1 MISFKCKNCGGEM
14 SVDSSG
20 SLICEYC
27 GAKQFFKDIDL
38 TGYKEFRLQMLNYLR
53 GVHDAKAEGKEREEM
68 LWGHAEE
75 KVFKSSEGD
84 DITVRYLYSYEEDGA
99 TVYLTRNNALFVYT
113 AAEAEKAN
121 LAVKAIRNL
130 SFPPADVKGLSDC
143 FPKLNGR
150 YELAGLGAMLAFART
165 DNLFP
170 LPMFGSLEPE
180 HVAWVI
186 SRLENICCVLEY
198 SDMAHGGISENSVW
212 INPFNHH
219 AVLMGHW
226 HTAGKKGATG
236 PGVTSEN
243 DLMGVRTTASRI
255 LGMNKNNAPKDLV
268 DFLAGRPEE
277 DAFKDFEKWDKV
289 IETGFGGR
297 RFAKMDVNL

>member
-20 SLICEYC
+20 SLICDYC

-38 TGYKEFRLQMLNYLR
+38 TQYKEFRSQMLNYLR
-53 GVHDAKAEGKEREEM
+53 GVHDAKADGKEREEM

-75 KVFKSSEGD
+75 KILKSAEGD
-84 DITVRYLYSYEEDGA
+84 DITIKYLYTYEEDDG
-99 TVYLTRNNALFVYT
+99 TSVYLTRNNAIFIYT
-113 AAEAEKAN
+113 AREKAMAE
-121 LAVKAIRNL
+121 LAMNAIGNL
-130 SFPPADVKGLSDC
+130 SFPPADVKGLADC
-143 FPKLNGR
+143 FPKLNGS
-150 YELAGLGAMLAFART
+150 YELAGGGMMLAFART

-170 LPMFGSLEPE
+170 LPMFGSLQPE

-198 SDMAHGGISENSVW
+198 SDMVHAGISEDSVW

-226 HTAGKKGATG
+226 HSAGKRGEIG
-236 PGVTSEN
+236 TSDKI
-243 DLMGVRTTASRI
+243 DLIDIRKTASRI
-255 LGMNKNNAPKDLV
+255 LGMHRNTAPKELI
-268 DFLAGRPEE
+268 DFLDGKPAE
-277 DAFKDFEKWDKV
+277 DAFTDFEKWDKV

-297 RFAKMDVNL
+297 RFAKMDVNF

>member
-27 GAKQFFKDIDL
+27 GSKEFFKDVDL
-38 TGYKEFRLQMLNYLR
+38 TQYKEFRSQMLNYLR
-53 GVHDAKAEGKEREEM
+53 GVHDAKADGKEREEM

-75 KVFKSSEGD
+75 KVLKSAEGD
-84 DITVRYLYSYEEDGA
+84 DITIRYLYTYEEDAA
-99 TVYLTRNNALFVYT
+99 TVYLTRNNAIFVYSSSEANIAYKAL
-113 AAEAEKAN
+113 AAIE
-121 LAVKAIRNL
+121 RL

-143 FPKLNGR
+143 FPKLNGK
-150 YELAGLGAMLAFART
+150 YELAGGGVMLAFGRS

-170 LPMFGSLEPE
+170 LPMFGSLAPE
-180 HVAWVI
+180 HTAWVI

-198 SDMAHGGISENSVW
+198 SDLVHGGISEDSVW

-226 HTAGKKGATG
+226 HTVLSKSASNSGK
-236 PGVTSEN
+236 
-243 DLMGVRTTASRI
+243 DLTDIRKTALRI
-255 LGMNKNNAPKDLV
+255 LGMHKNEAPKELI
-268 DFLAGRPEE
+268 DFLEGKPEA
-277 DAFKDFEKWDKV
+277 DAFFDFEKWDKV

-297 RFAKMDVNL
+297 RFAKMDVNF

>member
-27 GAKQFFKDIDL
+27 GTKQFFKDIDL
-38 TGYKEFRLQMLNYLR
+38 TQYKEFRSQMLNYLR
-53 GVHDAKAEGKEREEM
+53 GVHDAKIDGKEREEM

-75 KVFKSSEGD
+75 KILKSSDGD
-84 DITVRYLYSYEEDGA
+84 DITVRYLYAYEEDDGA
-99 TVYLTRNNALFVYT
+99 SVYLTRNNAIFVYT
-113 AAEAEKAN
+113 AREKAMAE
-121 LAVKAIRNL
+121 LAMSAIGKL

-143 FPKLNGR
+143 FPKLNGS
-150 YELAGLGAMLAFART
+150 YELAGGGMMLAFART

-170 LPMFGSLEPE
+170 LPMFGSLQPE
-180 HVAWVI
+180 HAAWVI

-198 SDMAHGGISENSVW
+198 SDMIHGGISEDSVW

-226 HTAGKKGATG
+226 HSAGKKGEIG
-236 PGVTSEN
+236 TSDKN
-243 DLMGVRTTASRI
+243 DLIYLRKTASRI
-255 LGMNKNNAPKDLV
+255 LGIHRNTAPKELI
-268 DFLAGRPEE
+268 DFLEGKPAE
-277 DAFKDFEKWDKV
+277 DAFKDFEKWDRV

-297 RFAKMDVNL
+297 RFAKMDVNF